1 MASSDGLL
9 IRARN
14 DLGQY
19 VGDDPSTPYVNE
31 AYVVVPH
38 VDGTTGGEA

>member
-1 MASSDGLL
+1 MAGSDGLL

-19 VGDDPSTPYVNE
+19 VGDDPSTPHVNE
-31 AYVVVPH
+31 AYVVVP
-38 VDGTTGGEA
+38 VVELT